1 MSSIGSNDYDH
12 IERESQVLELIQQS
26 RRNTSRYC
34 KESKILTIDINA
46 ATSDNPRLA

>member
-12 IERESQVLELIQQS
+12 IESQVLELIQQS
-26 RRNTSRYC
+26 RRNISRYC